1 MRGHGGQWWWI
12 VSAWYTLHIYCN
24 ECSINVQT
32 SIHRERDFLRTF
44 AFRALWFSICFSNV
58 LGAFWDG
65 AYLAFPSIKHE
76 KRRKQRVV
84 FLMQD
89 QPFELVDPTRPGYR
103 KALILSLV
111 GPTRKIP
118 SATDIPPQQRE
129 WMVDV
134 MQAAGPVSL
143 FARLPAEILT
153 MISEEIDET
162 MSRLDAEKY
171 REEMMAERARFDE
184 RISKEYFG
192 VVCICIHSVSTA

>member
-1 MRGHGGQWWWI
+1 M
-12 VSAWYTLHIYCN
+12 
-24 ECSINVQT
+24 
-32 SIHRERDFLRTF
+32 
-44 AFRALWFSICFSNV
+44 
-58 LGAFWDG
+58 
-65 AYLAFPSIKHE
+65 
-76 KRRKQRVV
+76 
-84 FLMQD
+84 
-89 QPFELVDPTRPGYR
+89 DPTRPGHR

-111 GPTRKIP
+111 DPTRRIP

-134 MQAAGPVSL
+134 MRAAGPASL

-184 RISKEYFG
+184 RISKYYFG
-192 VVCICIHSVSTA
+192 VVRICIRSVSTA